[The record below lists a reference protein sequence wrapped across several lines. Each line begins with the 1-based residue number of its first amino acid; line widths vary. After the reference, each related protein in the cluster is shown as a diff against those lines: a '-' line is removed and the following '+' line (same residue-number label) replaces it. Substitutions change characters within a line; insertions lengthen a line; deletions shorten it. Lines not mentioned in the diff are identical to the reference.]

1 MIQSI
6 FKEIDAHMGLWFIP
20 QSNLGFNRVNNSI
33 EIFSITNMKVIG
45 IIDKTDSGEN
55 ITITFSYYGID
66 SEKLFIPLIKEF
78 FFKNFNCTNIN
89 IVENGGEKINSV
101 ISIYDDSCKLSELL
115 RFYNIPEDILYHLLS
130 NEERTYIEY
139 IKDKKILD
147 SILNIDKED
156 INILRE
162 VTTNRINV
170 IQSEVDEFEKKN
182 SKNINYL
189 NNLHIIS
196 NEDILS
202 NLLSLF
208 IQQIDWRKESILFK
222 L

>member
-6 FKEIDAHMGLWFIP
+6 FKEIDARMGLWFIP

-45 IIDKTDSGEN
+45 IIDETDSGEN
-55 ITITFSYYGID
+55 ITITFSHYGID

-170 IQSEVDEFEKKN
+170 IQSEVDKFEKKN
-182 SKNINYL
+182 SKNTNYL
-189 NNLHIIS
+189 SNLHIIS
-196 NEDILS
+196 NEDVLS

-208 IQQIDWRKESILFK
+208 IQQIDWRKESILF
-222 L
+222 

>member
-1 MIQSI
+1 MIRSI

-20 QSNLGFNRVNNSI
+20 QSNLGFNRVNDSI
-33 EIFSITNMKVIG
+33 EIFSITNMRVIG
-45 IIDKTDSGEN
+45 IINSGEN
-55 ITITFSYYGID
+55 ITITFSHYGING
-66 SEKLFIPLIKEF
+66 EKLFIPIIKEF
-78 FFKNFNCTNIN
+78 FFKYFNYTSIN

-101 ISIYDDSCKLSELL
+101 ISINDDNRKLSELL
-115 RFYNIPEDILYHLLS
+115 RFYNIPRSRLYHLLS

-162 VTTNRINV
+162 VTINRINV
-170 IQSEVDEFEKKN
+170 IQSEVDKFEKKN
-182 SKNINYL
+182 LKNINYL

-202 NLLSLF
+202 NLLSLL
-208 IQQIDWRKESILFK
+208 IQQVDWRKEKIL